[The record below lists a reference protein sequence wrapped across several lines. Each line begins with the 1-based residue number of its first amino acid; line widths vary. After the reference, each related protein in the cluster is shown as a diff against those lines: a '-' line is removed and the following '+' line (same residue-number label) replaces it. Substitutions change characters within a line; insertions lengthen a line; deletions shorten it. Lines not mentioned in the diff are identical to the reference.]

1 MTIDEGFEW
10 DEQKAASNLLKHRVS
25 FVRAAFAFRDLS
37 AVEIADT
44 RQDYGE
50 ERVLLIGLERG
61 ELLAVLYT
69 ERGAKIR
76 IISARRADA
85 DERRYYQ
92 RQNAK

>member
-25 FVRAAFAFRDLS
+25 FTRAAFAFRDPF

-44 RQDYGE
+44 RQDNGE
-50 ERVLLIGLERG
+50 ERTLLIGVERG
-61 ELLAVLYT
+61 ELLTVVYT
-69 ERGAKIR
+69 ERGATIR

-85 DERRYYQ
+85 YEQRYYQ

>member
-1 MTIDEGFEW
+1 M
-10 DEQKAASNLLKHRVS
+10 ACNLLKHGVS
-25 FVRAAFAFRDLS
+25 FERASFAFSDPFAIEL
-37 AVEIADT
+37 VDH

-50 ERVLLIGLERG
+50 ERILLLGEEAS
-61 ELLAVLYT
+61 ELLAVIYT

-76 IISARRADA
+76 IISARKATS